1 MIKLL
6 KTENIQAA
14 YNILDSCRDH
24 MNLHGIPQWNEH
36 YPKLHN
42 VQNDVQKKEAY
53 GYFSDGTLSGIIV
66 LNEYQD
72 PEYLDIEWRFP
83 NEKVGVIH
91 RLAVHPDF
99 QGQGIAGKLM
109 RFAEEQFSKLGYESI
124 RLDAF
129 TQNPTAL
136 NLYDKLGY
144 EKRGQVYFPYRTV
157 PFWCY
162 EKKL

>member
-6 KTENIQAA
+6 KTEHIQAA
-14 YNILDSCRDH
+14 YDILDACRNH

-36 YPKLHN
+36 YPKILN
-42 VQNDVQKKEAY
+42 VQNDIQKQEGF
-53 GYFSDGTLSGIIV
+53 GYFSDDKLVGIIV
-66 LNEYQD
+66 LNDFQD
-72 PEYLDIEWRFP
+72 AEYLEIEWRFP

-99 QGQGIAGKLM
+99 QGKGIAGQLM
-109 RFAEEQFSKLGYESI
+109 RFAEKQFSKQGYRSI

-129 TQNPTAL
+129 TKNPSAL
-136 NLYDKLGY
+136 AMYDKMGY
-144 EKRGQVYFPYRTV
+144 ERRGQVYFPYRAI